1 MPIFK
6 RSAKAIKIKAAKKAA
21 QALKDLE
28 GFK

>member
-6 RSAKAIKIKAAKKAA
+6 TSAKAIKIKAAKKLE

-28 GFK
+28 GLK